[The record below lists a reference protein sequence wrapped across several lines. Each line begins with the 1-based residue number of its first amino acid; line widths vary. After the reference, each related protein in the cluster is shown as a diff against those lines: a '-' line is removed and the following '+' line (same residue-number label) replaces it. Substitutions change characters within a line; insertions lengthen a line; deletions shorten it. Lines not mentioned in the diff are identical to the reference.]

1 MCNAILY
8 SSSRCE
14 LHSTCNIVL
23 YEVQYFIALHCTV
36 VGIFVQHCIAL
47 RIFVQHCIVVI
58 GAKIAAVP
66 LLLLPTVGQ

>member
-1 MCNAILY
+1 MLK
-8 SSSRCE
+8 

-23 YEVQYFIALHCTV
+23 YEVQYFIALHGTV
-36 VGIFVQHCIAL
+36 VRIFVQYYIAL